1 MFRPFIGSSSGPPEI
16 QSKKLSL
23 FYLHNGIPYVYDM
36 GSHDASKTKIISW
49 IIFLVGL
56 KMTQ

>member
-23 FYLHNGIPYVYDM
+23 FYLHY
-36 GSHDASKTKIISW
+36 
-49 IIFLVGL
+49 GL
-56 KMTQ
+56 HMLRGLDIKL